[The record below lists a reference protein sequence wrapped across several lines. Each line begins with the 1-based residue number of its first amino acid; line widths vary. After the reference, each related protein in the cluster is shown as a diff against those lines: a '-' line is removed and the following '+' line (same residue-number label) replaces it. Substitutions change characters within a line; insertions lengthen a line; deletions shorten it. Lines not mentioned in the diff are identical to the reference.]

1 VEAPGVESGVGRR
14 SFDTSRAV
22 SDANARDPKERFIGE
37 GRAADVSRSVEASHC
52 SIEVRR
58 LRQVLSDLD
67 GGQIE
72 AARTGLAAILEL
84 AGYHAALL
92 RRDSDGSPRGG
103 DEVT

>member
-1 VEAPGVESGVGRR
+1 MGRR

-22 SDANARDPKERFIGE
+22 SDANARDFTEPFIGE
-37 GRAADVSRSVEASHC
+37 GDANDVSRSVETTHC

-67 GGQIE
+67 GGEIE

-84 AGYHAALL
+84 GVK
-92 RRDSDGSPRGG
+92 R
-103 DEVT
+103 